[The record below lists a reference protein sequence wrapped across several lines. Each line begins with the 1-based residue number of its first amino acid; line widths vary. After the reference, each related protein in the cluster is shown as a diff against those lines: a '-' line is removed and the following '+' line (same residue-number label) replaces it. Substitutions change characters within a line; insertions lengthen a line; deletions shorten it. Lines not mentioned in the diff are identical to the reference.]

1 MKDTIWI
8 KKGRFTPLAIL
19 LMLALPL
26 TTSVICLCFGRMN
39 VPVGEVLAAL
49 RTALTG
55 GSAAN
60 VQNYSI
66 VINLRLPRILMAIIV
81 GAGLTCA
88 GNTFQSLFSNPLA
101 TPDILGVTSGTC
113 VGAILAIIL
122 SCSILETQLIA
133 LVFGL
138 ASVCFTLKIAGK
150 NDGRSMVYLVL
161 AGTIASSL
169 FNAVG
174 SLLKYTADPQDK
186 LPEITY
192 WLMGSFTSASY
203 QKILIGCPLIIAGI
217 AVIYLLRWRLN
228 ILSLSDDEA
237 RASGISIKQT
247 RMLFILAS
255 TLITASAVS
264 MCGQVGWIG
273 LLIPHCARMLVG
285 SNNRYVVPV
294 SLSLGASF
302 MILIDTLSRTIS
314 IIELPLSILTAIIG
328 APVFI
333 SLLNKTRSNLRWIL
347 QVQNGCFGYPGQPAI
362 LENID
367 LTLEE
372 GHILA
377 ILGPNGI
384 GKTTLLKCMIGL
396 LPWHS
401 GKTLLY
407 GKEIHTLKPK
417 EVWSTISYIPQSHGF
432 AFSYT
437 GLEMVL
443 LGRSAHLG
451 MFQQPGKEELEM
463 AEAMMERVGISH
475 LANKDCNRMSG
486 GELQMVLIARALI
499 NDPKLIILDEPET
512 GLDFHN
518 QILVLNMVERLAH
531 EEGISAIMNT
541 HYPTNAMSVA
551 DEALMLNRKGEFFYG
566 PAAAILNEQ
575 NISYSF
581 DVQVIVDELNYQGRA
596 VRSIVPVALRGNAV

>member
-161 AGTIASSL
+161 AGTIASAL
-169 FNAVG
+169 FNALG

-192 WLMGSFTSASY
+192 WLLGSFTSTSY
-203 QKILIGCPLIIAGI
+203 QKILIGYPLIVAGI
-217 AVIYLLRWRLN
+217 IIYLLRWRLN

-237 RASGISIKQT
+237 RASGINIKQT
-247 RMLFILAS
+247 RMLFIVAS
-255 TLITASAVS
+255 TLVTASAVS

-273 LLIPHCARMLVG
+273 LLIPHASRMLVG
-285 SNNRYVVPV
+285 SNNRYVVPL

-302 MILIDTLSRTIS
+302 MILIDTLSRSIS

-328 APVFI
+328 APAFI
-333 SLLNKTRSNLRWIL
+333 SLLNKTRSNL
-347 QVQNGCFGYPGQPAI
+347 Q
-362 LENID
+362 
-367 LTLEE
+367 
-372 GHILA
+372 
-377 ILGPNGI
+377 
-384 GKTTLLKCMIGL
+384 
-396 LPWHS
+396 
-401 GKTLLY
+401 
-407 GKEIHTLKPK
+407 
-417 EVWSTISYIPQSHGF
+417 
-432 AFSYT
+432 
-437 GLEMVL
+437 
-443 LGRSAHLG
+443 
-451 MFQQPGKEELEM
+451 
-463 AEAMMERVGISH
+463 
-475 LANKDCNRMSG
+475 
-486 GELQMVLIARALI
+486 
-499 NDPKLIILDEPET
+499 
-512 GLDFHN
+512 
-518 QILVLNMVERLAH
+518 
-531 EEGISAIMNT
+531 
-541 HYPTNAMSVA
+541 
-551 DEALMLNRKGEFFYG
+551 
-566 PAAAILNEQ
+566 
-575 NISYSF
+575 
-581 DVQVIVDELNYQGRA
+581 
-596 VRSIVPVALRGNAV
+596 

>member
-8 KKGRFTPLAIL
+8 KKGRFTPLAVV
-19 LMLALPL
+19 LMFALPL
-26 TTSVICLCFGRMN
+26 VTSVVCLCFGRMN
-39 VPVGEVLAAL
+39 VPVGEVLTAL

-174 SLLKYTADPQDK
+174 SLLN
-186 LPEITY
+186 L
-192 WLMGSFTSASY
+192 
-203 QKILIGCPLIIAGI
+203 
-217 AVIYLLRWRLN
+217 
-228 ILSLSDDEA
+228 
-237 RASGISIKQT
+237 
-247 RMLFILAS
+247 
-255 TLITASAVS
+255 
-264 MCGQVGWIG
+264 
-273 LLIPHCARMLVG
+273 
-285 SNNRYVVPV
+285 

-333 SLLNKTRSNLRWIL
+333 SLLNKTRSNLR
-347 QVQNGCFGYPGQPAI
+347 
-362 LENID
+362 
-367 LTLEE
+367 
-372 GHILA
+372 
-377 ILGPNGI
+377 
-384 GKTTLLKCMIGL
+384 
-396 LPWHS
+396 
-401 GKTLLY
+401 
-407 GKEIHTLKPK
+407 
-417 EVWSTISYIPQSHGF
+417 
-432 AFSYT
+432 
-437 GLEMVL
+437 
-443 LGRSAHLG
+443 
-451 MFQQPGKEELEM
+451 
-463 AEAMMERVGISH
+463 
-475 LANKDCNRMSG
+475 
-486 GELQMVLIARALI
+486 
-499 NDPKLIILDEPET
+499 
-512 GLDFHN
+512 
-518 QILVLNMVERLAH
+518 
-531 EEGISAIMNT
+531 
-541 HYPTNAMSVA
+541 
-551 DEALMLNRKGEFFYG
+551 
-566 PAAAILNEQ
+566 
-575 NISYSF
+575 
-581 DVQVIVDELNYQGRA
+581 
-596 VRSIVPVALRGNAV
+596 

>member
-8 KKGRFTPLAIL
+8 KKGRFTPLAVV
-19 LMLALPL
+19 LMFAFPLVTAL
-26 TTSVICLCFGRMN
+26 ICLCFGRMN
-39 VPVGEVLAAL
+39 VPVGEVLTAL

-55 GSAAN
+55 ESTSN

-81 GAGLTCA
+81 GAGLSCA
-88 GNTFQSLFSNPLA
+88 GNTYQSLFSNPLA

-138 ASVCFTLKIAGK
+138 ISVCFTLKIAGK
-150 NDGRSMVYLVL
+150 SDGRSMVYLVL

-169 FNAVG
+169 FNALG

-203 QKILIGCPLIIAGI
+203 QKILIGCPLIVAGI
-217 AVIYLLRWRLN
+217 IIIYLLRWRLN

-237 RASGISIKQT
+237 RASGINIKQT
-247 RMLFILAS
+247 QMLFIVASTLVTASAVSMCGQVGWIGLLIPHASRMLVGSNNRYVVPLSLSLGASFMILIDTPSRSISIKPTRRLFILAS

-333 SLLNKTRSNLRWIL
+333 SLLNKTRSNLR
-347 QVQNGCFGYPGQPAI
+347 
-362 LENID
+362 
-367 LTLEE
+367 
-372 GHILA
+372 
-377 ILGPNGI
+377 
-384 GKTTLLKCMIGL
+384 
-396 LPWHS
+396 
-401 GKTLLY
+401 
-407 GKEIHTLKPK
+407 
-417 EVWSTISYIPQSHGF
+417 
-432 AFSYT
+432 
-437 GLEMVL
+437 
-443 LGRSAHLG
+443 
-451 MFQQPGKEELEM
+451 
-463 AEAMMERVGISH
+463 
-475 LANKDCNRMSG
+475 
-486 GELQMVLIARALI
+486 
-499 NDPKLIILDEPET
+499 
-512 GLDFHN
+512 
-518 QILVLNMVERLAH
+518 
-531 EEGISAIMNT
+531 
-541 HYPTNAMSVA
+541 
-551 DEALMLNRKGEFFYG
+551 
-566 PAAAILNEQ
+566 
-575 NISYSF
+575 
-581 DVQVIVDELNYQGRA
+581 
-596 VRSIVPVALRGNAV
+596 